1 MIEPVWSSITEIN
14 YKGKTVAI
22 RTILTETLS
31 NGWIE
36 FGVKSE
42 DETFMEV
49 FGKNPV
55 PLPVKPKQAFKAD
68 FDFFQNTPEQVELVR
83 AIWAAIQ
90 QNYFSVDSA
99 ANS

>member
-1 MIEPVWSSITEIN
+1 MIEPVWSPITEIE

-22 RTILTETLS
+22 RTILNETLS

-42 DETFMEV
+42 DETFIEV

-55 PLPVKPKQAFKAD
+55 PLAVKPKQTFKAE
-68 FDFFQNTPEQVELVR
+68 FDFFQNTPEQVELVKE
-83 AIWAAIQ
+83 IWAAIQ
-90 QNYFSVDSA
+90 QNYFAFDST